1 MVLYTLYDLIEN
13 NLPDRA
19 DKTALVLGDA
29 ELTYGE
35 LARRAEALAAWL
47 HERGIRRGDRVA
59 VHLHKSI
66 EEVVVTFAVARLGAI
81 IVNVSYQ
88 RSVPQLEHILHDCQ
102 VKLLFTDRRR
112 AMLVEKAG
120 ALRAIEALVVL
131 GRPDGLANA
140 TGWDDLPRSGEA
152 PASRPVDADL
162 ASLHYTSGSTGM
174 PKGVMTTHLN
184 LLDGTHRVADYLHNC
199 AEDRI
204 LGLVSLSAPWG
215 LLQVTT
221 MFLRGG
227 TVVLQPVAIPSEI
240 VATINAKQVT
250 GMAAFPV
257 SWIEIVAYLQQEPAR
272 MPSLRY
278 ITSSGGKIPLPTLEV
293 LPRVLPGVNI
303 YLTYGLTEAF
313 RSTVLPPER
322 FHDKMGSLGRPCRNV
337 DVFIIE
343 PVKGVCGPG
352 EQGELVH
359 RGTLVTKGYWG
370 DPDTTAKSFRTCEAL
385 RPLIGDEIVHYSG
398 DIVRIDDEGFLWFV
412 ERADSVIKC
421 SGYRVSPTEVEDI
434 VQRSGLA
441 NHVVAFGVEDDTL
454 GQVVHIAVSAE
465 GRAVDLA
472 GLTQY
477 CRQNMP
483 TFMVPQT
490 IHVWEGAM
498 PIAGTGKV
506 DRRAVIETC
515 LLNDRK

>member
-1 MVLYTLYDLIEN
+1 MPIYTLYDLLEK
-13 NLPDRA
+13 NLCDRA
-19 DKTALVLGDA
+19 GQTALVLGG
-29 ELTYGE
+29 TQVSYGE
-35 LARRAEALAAWL
+35 LANRAEALAAWM

-66 EEVVVTFAVARLGAI
+66 EEIIVTFAVVRIGAI

-102 VKLLFTDRRR
+102 VRLLFTDRRR
-112 AMLVEKAG
+112 AMLAEKAG
-120 ALRAIEALVVL
+120 ALRAVQEVVVL
-131 GRPDGLANA
+131 GRPDGITNA
-140 TGWDDLPRSGEA
+140 TGWDQLPQCGTA

-184 LLDGTHRVADYLHNC
+184 LIDGTHRVADYLHNS

-227 TVVLQPVAIPSEI
+227 TLVLQPVAIPSEI
-240 VATINAKQVT
+240 VASINANRVT
-250 GMAAFPV
+250 GLAAFPV
-257 SWIEIVAYLQQEPAR
+257 SWIEIVAYLQQEPVA

-278 ITSSGGKIPLPTLEV
+278 ITSSGGKIPLPTLEA
-293 LPRVLPGVNI
+293 LPRVLPGVDI

-322 FHDKMGSLGRPCRNV
+322 YQDKMGSLGRPCRNV
-337 DVFIIE
+337 DVFIVD
-343 PVKGVCGPG
+343 PAKGICGPG
-352 EQGELVH
+352 EQGELIH

-370 DPDTTAKSFRTCEAL
+370 DPETTARSFRTCEAL

-398 DIVRIDDEGFLWFV
+398 DIVRMDDEGFLWFV

-441 NHVVAFGVEDDTL
+441 HHAVAFGVEDDSL
-454 GQVVHIAVSAE
+454 GQVVHVAVSAE
-465 GRAVDLA
+465 GRDVDLA
-472 GLTQY
+472 GLMQY
-477 CRQNMP
+477 CRQHMP
-483 TFMVPQT
+483 TFMVPQKF
-490 IHVWEGAM
+490 HVWEGAM

-506 DRRAVIETC
+506 DRRAVIEAC
-515 LLNDRK
+515 QRNEQ